1 MKRLI
6 TTLFFSGLIHIAYPA
21 NVVWDGVE
29 LSYAGT
35 YDGVSYYSFVYPYV
49 SFSGAMEGSVLTL
62 WADANDYMEIS
73 SMWCLAEKGN
83 EASVENISNM
93 GAYFYAADFAEGEK
107 MGGIKADYPLSI
119 ETGTSIYL
127 EMICKTYTNPD
138 DIDVGWIEL
147 ACDEEGVLSIAHSA
161 IDLDGDE
168 LIVGGGAVPEP
179 SSGLL
184 CLVGLLVLALR
195 RPRENGTLCW

>member
-1 MKRLI
+1 
-6 TTLFFSGLIHIAYPA
+6 
-21 NVVWDGVE
+21 
-29 LSYAGT
+29 
-35 YDGVSYYSFVYPYV
+35 
-49 SFSGAMEGSVLTL
+49 
-62 WADANDYMEIS
+62 
-73 SMWCLAEKGN
+73 
-83 EASVENISNM
+83 
-93 GAYFYAADFAEGEK
+93 

-119 ETGTSIYL
+119 ETGMSIYL

-195 RPRENGTLCW
+195 RP